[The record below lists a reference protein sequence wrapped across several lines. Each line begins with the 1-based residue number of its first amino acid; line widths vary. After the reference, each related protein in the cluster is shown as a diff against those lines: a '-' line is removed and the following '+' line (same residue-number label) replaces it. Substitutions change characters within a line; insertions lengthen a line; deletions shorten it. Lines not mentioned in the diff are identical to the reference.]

1 MSSGL
6 SNRWFRGNL
15 LATVLVLLAAEAL
28 LLLYTV
34 NSTYSSAVQTLRS
47 EITLLSGR
55 YSTVQQLSSR
65 ERASLLRTFLQEKA
79 LDDSADYTLQL
90 LDEDGLLYASSEG
103 FLPAQQTWMYE
114 ELTPQALEL
123 AMRSEIPAE
132 QLTQAV
138 FRVPEDFIAAQT
150 TDDRIGENMSTGRQ
164 GERVLAVTWLL
175 PSPVRGIRAVRL
187 VTSLAEVNR
196 LIWQVFAISMGVV
209 AGCILLILFTGL
221 YFVRSIVRPLAQVE
235 ATATRIA
242 GGNFSMRLKKKH
254 NDEIGRLCD
263 TINNMAEELS
273 KTEKLKNE
281 FISSVSHELRTPLTS
296 IKGWTETLRRIDDV
310 NDPNYAHGM
319 RIISGETDR
328 LYAMVEELLDFS
340 RMQSKGLE
348 LHKER
353 LDLAAEVSDAVL
365 TVQQRVLQAKIRLDY
380 DEPEAVMVIDGDADR
395 LKQVFINILDNA
407 IKYSPA
413 GGTIVV
419 SVTAAGG
426 ECCVSVKDQG
436 PGIAPDEL
444 ELVKTRFYKGRG
456 AVRGSGIGLSVA
468 DEIIRAHGGTLQ
480 LQSALGR
487 GTTVSVRLPQ
497 QME

>member
-6 SNRWFRGNL
+6 SNRWVRGNL
-15 LATVLVLLAAEAL
+15 LVTVLILLVAEAL
-28 LLLYTV
+28 LMLYTV
-34 NSTYSSAVQTLRS
+34 NSTFSAVLQSLHG
-47 EITLLSGR
+47 EIALLSGR
-55 YSTVQQLSSR
+55 YETVRMLSLR
-65 ERASLLRTFLQEKA
+65 ERTAMLRGIVQEA
-79 LDDSADYTLQL
+79 AMDDSAVFNLQL
-90 LDEDGLLYASSEG
+90 LDENGMIYASSEG
-103 FLPAQQTWMYE
+103 FLPDQQMWDE
-114 ELTPQALEL
+114 VKLTPQILEL
-123 AMRSEIPAE
+123 AQRSDIEPE
-132 QLTQAV
+132 QLLEAV
-138 FRVPEDFIAAQT
+138 NTVPQDFTLALTEEDG
-150 TDDRIGENMSTGRQ
+150 IGESIGRSRR
-164 GERVLAVTWLL
+164 GERVLSATWIL
-175 PSPVRGIRAVRL
+175 PSPAQGIRAIRL
-187 VTSLAEVNR
+187 VTSLEGCIHW
-196 LIWQVFAISMGVV
+196 IWQVLGISLAVV
-209 AGCILLILFTGL
+209 VGCFMLSLLTGL
-221 YFVRSIVRPLAQVE
+221 YFVRSIVHPLAQVE

-242 GGNFSMRLKKKH
+242 GGNFSMRLNKKY

-328 LYAMVEELLDFS
+328 LYGMVEELLDFS

-365 TVQQRVLQAKIRLDY
+365 TVQQRAAQSAIALDY
-380 DEPEAVMVIDGDADR
+380 DEPAAVIVIDGDADR
-395 LKQVFINILDNA
+395 LKQVFINVLDNA
-407 IKYSPA
+407 IKYSPS
-413 GGTIVV
+413 GGTITVTV
-419 SVTAAGG
+419 SAVNGESCVT
-426 ECCVSVKDQG
+426 VRDQG

-468 DEIIRAHGGTLQ
+468 DEIIRAHGGRLQ
-480 LQSALGR
+480 LESVQGK
-487 GTTVSVRLPQ
+487 GTAVHISLPRQ
-497 QME
+497 FE